1 MSSSAHP
8 PLASDPS
15 APAGSP
21 VPENPVIPG
30 ERMTEAVID
39 LGAVAEN
46 LRIFRAGTDAALMAV
61 VKADG
66 YGHGA
71 VQIARTAL
79 AHGATWLA
87 VSFVGEAL
95 PLRAAGIRAPILV
108 FLHLPDEDL
117 TDALRADLDL
127 TVSSQA
133 QLEAIAACA
142 KRLGRTAEIQLKVD
156 TGLHRNGASPAQW
169 PALVEAA
176 ARFEREG
183 AVHVR
188 GLWSHLVHPEQ
199 PAHPTTTS
207 QLDLFDE
214 AVRQAEEAGLTGRL
228 LHIANST
235 AALTIPRSHYDVIR
249 LGSGLY
255 GMDFVGGNQLVP
267 AMTLRARIAMTRRVD
282 AGEGVSYDH
291 IYQTSDVT
299 NLALVPLGY
308 ADGLPRAASGGARIS
323 VGGRQCRVAG
333 RIAMNSCV
341 VDAGQL
347 EVEAG
352 DEALVFGTG
361 GHGEPTAA
369 EWAAW
374 SGTTPLEV
382 LTRIGPRVPR
392 RYLAAPGAPAADQGA
407 SGHEGRLRIVV
418 LFGGPGGEYDVSCAS
433 GATIVSYLDRER
445 YRVQPVRISPEGR
458 WIPGPSDWPAGV
470 CGPHDLV
477 AATPDPALRTGA
489 DHEQALGVLA
499 SADVVVP
506 ALHGPF
512 GEDGTV
518 QALMD
523 ALGVR
528 YVGSGMAGSVLGMD
542 KDVAKRV
549 LVTSGLRVADWA
561 VLRRDADDLSDA
573 DRERLGLPAFVKPAR
588 SGSSVGVSRVKNWE
602 ELGEALATARKWDEK
617 VLVERSVIGR
627 EVDIAVLE
635 HPDGRVEASPPVEI
649 VLHQGGRDFLDYAA
663 KYQDATATD
672 ILLPAPI
679 APEITAELQ
688 RMAVEAFEILGCRG
702 LARVDFLLRDGVE
715 PVFNEINTFPGFSS
729 TSLYPRM
736 WAEAGIPLPRLL
748 DTLIGTVLA
757 GVPA

>member
-1 MSSSAHP
+1 
-8 PLASDPS
+8 
-15 APAGSP
+15 
-21 VPENPVIPG
+21 
-30 ERMTEAVID
+30 MTEAVID

-46 LRIFRAGTDAALMAV
+46 LRIFRARTDAALMAV

-71 VQIARTAL
+71 VQVARTAL
-79 AHGATWLA
+79 AHGATWLGA
-87 VSFVGEAL
+87 SFIAEAL
-95 PLRAAGIRAPILV
+95 PLRAAGIRAPILT
-108 FLHLPDEDL
+108 FLHLPDEDV

-127 TVSSQA
+127 TVSAEA
-133 QLEAIAACA
+133 QLDEIASCA
-142 KRLGRTAEIQLKVD
+142 KRLGRTAEIHLKVD
-156 TGLHRNGASPAQW
+156 TGLHRNGAAPARW

-176 ARFEREG
+176 ARLEREG
-183 AVHVR
+183 ALHVR
-188 GLWSHLVHPEQ
+188 GIWSHLAHPDQ
-199 PAHPTTTS
+199 PEHPTTTR
-207 QLDLFDE
+207 QLDLFDA
-214 AVRQAEEAGLTGRL
+214 AVRQAEDAGLADRL

-235 AALTIPRSHYDVIR
+235 AALTIPRSHHGMIR

-255 GMDFVGGNQLVP
+255 GLDFAGGNDLVP
-267 AMTLRARIAMTRRVD
+267 AMTLRARIAMTRRVE

-291 IYQTSDVT
+291 VYKTSEAS
-299 NLALVPLGY
+299 NLVLVPLGY
-308 ADGLPRAASGGARIS
+308 ADGLPRAASGSARIA
-323 VGGRQCRVAG
+323 VAGEQRQVAG

-347 EVEAG
+347 EIEPG
-352 DEALVFGTG
+352 DEAVVFGTG
-361 GHGEPTAA
+361 AQGEPTVA
-369 EWAAW
+369 EWAEW
-374 SGTTPLEV
+374 SGTTPLEI

-392 RYLAAPGAPAADQGA
+392 RYVTADGDGAVAEV
-407 SGHEGRLRIVV
+407 SETGHGDKLRVVV
-418 LFGGPGGEYDVSCAS
+418 LFGGPGGEYEVSCAS
-433 GATIVSYLDRER
+433 GATIVSYLNRER
-445 YRVQPVRISPEGR
+445 FSVQPVRISPEGR
-458 WIPGPSDWPAGV
+458 WIPGPADWPAGI

-477 AATPDPALRTGA
+477 AATPDPAVRTGA
-489 DHEQALGVLA
+489 DHEQALSVLA

-528 YVGSGMAGSVLGMD
+528 YVGSGMAASVLGMD
-542 KDVAKRV
+542 KDAAKRV

-561 VLRRDADDLSDA
+561 VLRHGDDDLSDT

-588 SGSSVGVSRVKNWE
+588 SGSSVGVSRVKNWD
-602 ELGEALATARKWDEK
+602 ELGTALATARKWDEK

-635 HPDGRVEASPPVEI
+635 HPDGRIEASPPCEI

-672 ILLPAPI
+672 ILLPAQLD
-679 APEITAELQ
+679 PEITAELQ

-715 PVFNEINTFPGFSS
+715 PVFNEINTFPGFSA

-748 DTLIGTVLA
+748 DTLVDTVLA
-757 GVPA
+757 RVPA